1 MSLETAVEISNLSI
15 SFEEKK
21 IFDNFSLKLNKGE
34 KILLQGKS
42 GAGKSTI
49 LRCIMGFIQP
59 DRGEIRVFG
68 EKITPKSIWKL
79 RQHIGYVQ
87 QEPEIGKGIVRDILL
102 APISYQANRHLKDNI
117 TDLDML
123 LAKFSLSGEILEK
136 DISMVSGG
144 EKQRIAIISVV
155 LLKRDL
161 YILDE
166 ATSALDK
173 ENKQSVADFF
183 CSDKK
188 ISLIVSSHDP
198 EWVFQVDRVVEI
210 VK

>member
-1 MSLETAVEISNLSI
+1 METAVEISNLSI

-21 IFDNFSLKLNKGE
+21 LFDNFSLKLNKGE

-79 RQHIGYVQ
+79 RQHIGYAQ

-102 APISYQANRHLKDNI
+102 APFSYRANRHLKDNI

-123 LAKFSLSGEILEK
+123 LAKFSLSDDMLEK
-136 DISMVSGG
+136 DIATISGG
-144 EKQRIAIISVV
+144 EKQRIALISSI

-173 ENKQSVADFF
+173 ENKKVISDYF
-183 CSDKK
+183 CSDKNL
-188 ISLIVSSHDP
+188 SLIVSSHDP
-198 EWVFQVDRVVEI
+198 EWALQVDRIVEI
-210 VK
+210 AK